1 MMRSLL
7 IERIS
12 KSLLNKVAYTYL
24 CVSAWTITITALPED
39 PVIYYWDSPQASP
52 KALTMSTA
60 PGITTPPGTSKP
72 LAQPVTYDPAYE
84 IPEPHEQQT
93 IQALVSTLQSISDV
107 TARDSGHGYRSVHIK
122 SHGVLRGKLT
132 VAPGLPPELKQGIF
146 ANEQVYETVIRL
158 STSPGDF
165 LADSV
170 STPRGL
176 ALKVIG
182 VQGERLQGDAAAQ
195 TQDFLLV
202 SGQSFV
208 NKDAKSFLSGLKLLA
223 KTTNRFPEFKKV
235 ISGVLRGLTRLLAGL
250 GVESATLKAMGG
262 YPETHI
268 LGEQFF
274 TQVPVLYG
282 PYMAKLS
289 VRPVSAGLLALAG
302 KHLNSKNDPHTL
314 RQAVNAFF
322 ATHAAQWE
330 VLVQLCRNL
339 DTMPIEDAAVVWP
352 EHESPYLKVATI
364 DVAAQ
369 KAWDDTLTP
378 TIEDKLAFSP
388 WNGIAAHRPLGSVM
402 RARKLTYQHSSSF
415 RRQMNG
421 CPMHEPQST
430 EQL

>member
-1 MMRSLL
+1 
-7 IERIS
+7 
-12 KSLLNKVAYTYL
+12 
-24 CVSAWTITITALPED
+24 
-39 PVIYYWDSPQASP
+39 
-52 KALTMSTA
+52 MSTA
-60 PGITTPPGTSKP
+60 PGSNTTPGISTTPGTSKP
-72 LAQPVTYDPAYE
+72 LAQPVTYEPAYE
-84 IPEPHEQQT
+84 IAEPDEQQT

-146 ANEQVYETVIRL
+146 ADEQVYETVIRL

-235 ISGVLRGLTRLLAGL
+235 ISGMLRGLTRLLAGL

-282 PYMAKLS
+282 SYMAKLS
-289 VRPVSAGLLALAG
+289 VRPASAGLLALAG
-302 KHLNSKNDPHTL
+302 KHLNSNGLNTRDNPDAL

-339 DTMPIEDAAVVWP
+339 DTMPIEDAAVAWP

-364 DVAAQ
+364 DVEPQ
-369 KAWDDTLTP
+369 QAWDDKLTP
-378 TIEDKLAFSP
+378 PIEDKLAFSP

-415 RRQMNG
+415 RWQMNG